1 VPLYRALEFLLLSQV
16 TLERDQASAVARLTP
31 RRIEYVRTWTPRLPS
46 DLFMMV
52 LMDRLH
58 PYIRTF
64 DAAPAAVPD
73 GIG

>member
-1 VPLYRALEFLLLSQV
+1 LSLLAKRMSV
-16 TLERDQASAVARLTP
+16 HGR
-31 RRIEYVRTWTPRLPS
+31 PRLPS

-64 DAAPAAVPD
+64 GAAHAAVPD